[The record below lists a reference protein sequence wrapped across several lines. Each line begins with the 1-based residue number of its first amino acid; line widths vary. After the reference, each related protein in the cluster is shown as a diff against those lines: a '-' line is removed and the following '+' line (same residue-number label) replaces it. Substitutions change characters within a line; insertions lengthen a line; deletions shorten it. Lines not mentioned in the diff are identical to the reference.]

1 MGAIRDVLRV
11 PDCRRIEAGWFASL
25 AGELAGSITLLV
37 YAYNEGGAALV
48 AIYGVVRTLPAMLIT
63 PAVVGSSDRFGPDRV
78 LRVTVAARAALLA
91 AAAVGAIVGGPSL
104 LVIGAGAM
112 GSWLAGA
119 YRPIQASVLPWLA
132 RTPGELTAANVVA
145 ALGENAATLLGPVL
159 AGGALAI
166 FGVPAAMALSAA
178 LIAMASGVLWRLAVQ
193 SRRGGPSDEAE
204 PASMGAMAAGAA
216 DLARLAPPA
225 GVTVLVFAQTFVRGA
240 LTVLIVVLALDVLQL
255 GEAAVGWLTAAMGIG
270 GLIGGAIAGA
280 VLSVRN
286 LARGFVAGLLLWGIP
301 LAVLAAAPSPLTAYL
316 ALTVVGVGNAVEDVS
331 LFTLMPRAFRPR
343 FVGRALGALELTV
356 FAGIGLGSVAA
367 PVLADAL
374 GVRGALGALGG
385 GLTALAALYAV
396 RFVRLD
402 ANLPPPGPEVGLLRR
417 NSIFTPLSLATVELL
432 ASELSPEQFDAGEV
446 VMAEGEAGDRFHL
459 IAEGSA
465 AVSVSGVARGTL
477 GVGDGFGEIALLRD
491 IPRTATVTAVGPLRT
506 FSLSRDE
513 FLVAVGS
520 SRLSTATAV
529 ATAEDRLAADRKI
542 QGDEPGA

>member
-11 PDCRRIEAGWFASL
+11 PDCRRIEGGSFASL
-25 AGELAGSITLLV
+25 AGELAGTIALLV
-37 YAYNEGGAALV
+37 YAYSEGGAALV
-48 AIYGVVRTLPAMLIT
+48 AIYGVVRTLPAMAIT
-63 PAVVGSSDRFGPDRV
+63 PAVVSSTDRFGPDRV
-78 LRVTVAARAALLA
+78 LRITVAARALVLA
-91 AAAVGAIVGGPSL
+91 AAAIGAFVGAPSF

-159 AGGALAI
+159 AGAALAL
-166 FGVPAAMALSAA
+166 FGVPAAIALSAS
-178 LIAMASGVLWRLAVQ
+178 LIALGSAMLWHLAVP
-193 SRRGGPSDEAE
+193 SRGGASAGDSE
-204 PASMGAMAAGAA
+204 PAPMGAMAAGAV

-240 LTVLIVVLALDVLQL
+240 LTVLIVVLALDVLLL
-255 GEAAVGWLTAAMGIG
+255 GDAAVGWLTAAMGIG

-301 LAVLAAAPSPLTAYL
+301 LTVLAAAPSTLTAYL
-316 ALTVVGVGNAVEDVS
+316 ALTVVGVGNALEDVS

-356 FAGIGLGSVAA
+356 FAGIGLGSIAA
-367 PVLADAL
+367 PVLADTL

-402 ANLPPPGPEVGLLRR
+402 ADLPVPGPETVLLHR
-417 NSIFTPLSLATVELL
+417 NPIFAPLSLATVELL
-432 ASELSPEQFDAGEV
+432 ASQLTAELFDAGEV

-459 IAEGSA
+459 IADGNA
-465 AVSVSGVARGTL
+465 AVSVEGVVRATL

-506 FSLSRDE
+506 FSLVRDE

-520 SRLSTATAV
+520 SPLATAS
-529 ATAEDRLAADRKI
+529 AAAAAEDRLAADRAI
-542 QGDEPGA
+542 RTTQPDA